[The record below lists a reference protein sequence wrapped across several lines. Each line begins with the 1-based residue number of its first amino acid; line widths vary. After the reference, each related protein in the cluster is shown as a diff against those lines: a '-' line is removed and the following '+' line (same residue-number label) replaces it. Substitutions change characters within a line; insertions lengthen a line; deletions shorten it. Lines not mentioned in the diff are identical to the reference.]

1 MEQTQET
8 KDLGADRGGGGH
20 SQGIGKNQKTSET
33 EMTEYKKLDQDA
45 PRFLVAIDF
54 SHCSMLALRKA
65 IGFQQQRG
73 GKIIVLHVIDQDFV
87 EQCIRDRFGNEAEI
101 KEKLF
106 LSAKSRLCDFV
117 RKEGL
122 EGNNVE
128 KIVCEGTPCIEIN
141 KKAVYLDAEMII
153 IGSKGTSGN
162 MKKIFFGSTA
172 ERVLRFIK
180 KPVLCVPLETEYRME

>member
-1 MEQTQET
+1 MIE
-8 KDLGADRGGGGH
+8 D
-20 SQGIGKNQKTSET
+20 
-33 EMTEYKKLDQDA
+33 KKLDQDS
-45 PRFLVAIDF
+45 PRFLVAVDF

-65 IGFQQQRG
+65 LEFQAQRG
-73 GKIIVLHVIDQDFV
+73 GKIIVMHVIDHDFV
-87 EQCIRDRFGNEAEI
+87 EQCISDHLGNESEI
-101 KEKLF
+101 KKKLF

-117 RKEGL
+117 RKEDL
-122 EGNNVE
+122 EDNGIE
-128 KIVCEGTPCIEIN
+128 KIVCEGIPCIEIN